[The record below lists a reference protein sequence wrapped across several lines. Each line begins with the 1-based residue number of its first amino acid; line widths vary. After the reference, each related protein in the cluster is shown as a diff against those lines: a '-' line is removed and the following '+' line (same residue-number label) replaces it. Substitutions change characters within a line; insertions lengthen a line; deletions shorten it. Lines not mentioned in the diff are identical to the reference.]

1 LYGHLKISY
10 NISKNTGTGTFVKS
24 KSSKSRQMEK
34 LSYYQKKMTEKLDH
48 RQNNF
53 GDKRKSVPNYM
64 EVVK

>member
-1 LYGHLKISY
+1 
-10 NISKNTGTGTFVKS
+10 
-24 KSSKSRQMEK
+24 MEK

>member
-1 LYGHLKISY
+1 LYGDPKIGY
-10 NISKNTGTGTFVKS
+10 NISKNTGTRTYVKS
-24 KSSKSRQMEK
+24 KSLKSRHMEK

-53 GDKRKSVPNYM
+53 GDKRKSAHNYM